1 VDNTTVVTVRLV
13 VDDGHGHT
21 DDDTATVTIQPA
33 APPTERPYTAYLGIG
48 LIIIVIVGLLA
59 YLVI

>member
-1 VDNTTVVTVRLV
+1 MRLV